1 MSFGQNGILS
11 FILIVIFRVSSS
23 YHLIKMFQNNTLKIV
38 RESFSTDKKASDFSS
53 VYSRMICS

>member
-11 FILIVIFRVSSS
+11 FILIVIFRASSS

-38 RESFSTDKKASDFSS
+38 REIPFPLIKKLVTFLQFT
-53 VYSRMICS
+53 VG